1 METYKFEI
9 TIEVGEDN
17 HGDTEYQPTQFE
29 IKDFLNDVLSYN
41 HPHDA
46 RRYFHDA
53 KIVAKK
59 TKTLTRNQIIKKI
72 GNPHLKLYTGKDYFY
87 FVFGGYNY
95 AQHSVMVPYLKDLSL
110 DQWVDEGKS
119 FLQEIG
125 Q

>member
-1 METYKFEI
+1 MKTYKFEI

-59 TKTLTRNQIIKKI
+59 TKTLTRNQVIKKI

-95 AQHSVMVPYLKDLSL
+95 AQRSVMVPQLNDLSL